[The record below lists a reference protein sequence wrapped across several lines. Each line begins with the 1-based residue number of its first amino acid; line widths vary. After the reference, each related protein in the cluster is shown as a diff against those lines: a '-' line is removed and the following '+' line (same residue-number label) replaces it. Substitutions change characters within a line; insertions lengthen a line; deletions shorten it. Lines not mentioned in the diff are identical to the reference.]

1 MIVYARDG
9 IVHLSG
15 VLNRNHWLTIK
26 AAANLLLRENQEGI
40 IVDCAELSDV
50 SEEGAKTFLEA
61 LRDIQSAHAR
71 IIFCNLPENAQ
82 QHIKNVP
89 GVRSQMPVAATLDE
103 ARASLRGGL
112 AGQQAE
118 AEGGVLVP
126 VLDCILMEETIELA
140 ASVARDRRCP
150 LIIVRPLEVARTLPL
165 GAPMKEAEEAG
176 SAALGQASQIAK
188 AHGARFTCH
197 LQRMRDT
204 REGLLQEVKDH
215 AAATV
220 VLCAAASQFEN
231 PLLRALVETLVDR
244 AGCDILVARKAPEPQ
259 EVSET

>member
-1 MIVYARDG
+1 MIVYARDD

-15 VLNRNHWLTIK
+15 VLNRNQWLTIK

-89 GVRSQMPVAATLDE
+89 GVRSQMPVAATLEE
-103 ARASLRGGL
+103 ARASLKGGM
-112 AGQQAE
+112 AGQQTE

-126 VLDCILMEETIELA
+126 LLDCILIEETIELA
-140 ASVARDRRCP
+140 ASAARDTRRP
-150 LIIVRPLEVARTLPL
+150 LVMVRPLEVARNLPL

-176 SAALGQASQIAK
+176 GKILILASQVAK
-188 AHGARFTCH
+188 AQGAHFTCH

-204 REGLLQEVKDH
+204 REGLLQEVRDH
-215 AAATV
+215 SAATV
-220 VLCAAASQFEN
+220 VLCASASQFEN
-231 PLLRALVETLVDR
+231 PALRALVDLMIDR
-244 AGCDILVARKAPEPQ
+244 AGCDVLVARKGPEPQ
-259 EVSET
+259 ASSAA